1 VTELAPVP
9 VTELAEPILTP
20 ADADVKS
27 IQLLPA
33 DAPTEKPA
41 AAEPPVINIVTK
53 PTVTFSTNH
62 VLFDSEVLEENGIED
77 IPFADE
83 ALPPSEEMPMEFDEE
98 L

>member
-1 VTELAPVP
+1 VAETVSVLELVKVDAPVAE
-9 VTELAEPILTP
+9 VTPPKAQVE
-20 ADADVKS
+20 
-27 IQLLPA
+27 
-33 DAPTEKPA
+33 EKQ
-41 AAEPPVINIVTK
+41 VINIVTK

-83 ALPPSEEMPMEFDEE
+83 SLSLEPSEEMPMEFDEE